1 MPPRRGDKLFE
12 VSESTSQGHD
22 KQNQQDQSRE
32 AAAHTRSA
40 GIESTPTKQNQQN
53 DQDQQRTHGVR
64 LLRLGL
70 AGKWN
75 GLHQAAETNLVEA
88 GP

>member
-1 MPPRRGDKLFE
+1 MIRISSVL
-12 VSESTSQGHD
+12 V
-22 KQNQQDQSRE
+22 
-32 AAAHTRSA
+32 
-40 GIESTPTKQNQQN
+40 
-53 DQDQQRTHGVR
+53 GVR